1 MNGIEKYFIHVRI
14 NVIGSPLELPGMYLF
29 LSFIAEMLI
38 TLLSI
43 VGVRLIELLL
53 FAFCLVL
60 ETFPSIGSVR
70 VKHRGVLLTLKGTV
84 IRSGAIKMYEG
95 ERWYICRKCKHKWV
109 EFTYVSNFIRLW
121 MYLHATPCWFEFSPC
136 YDSVQPSLGSQLYDP
151 PFPPLLSRLY

>member
-1 MNGIEKYFIHVRI
+1 MGDSKGCMNGVKKDFVHVRI
-14 NVIGSPLELPGMYLF
+14 NVAGSPLEWPGLFLF
-29 LSFIAEMLI
+29 LSFTAVMLI
-38 TLLSI
+38 NFESV

-95 ERWYICRKCKHKWV
+95 ERWYMCRKCKHK
-109 EFTYVSNFIRLW
+109 
-121 MYLHATPCWFEFSPC
+121 
-136 YDSVQPSLGSQLYDP
+136 
-151 PFPPLLSRLY
+151 